1 MYKGRSTKWGD
12 ANRHREHHLGFSCK
26 HKVSQ
31 LVNRLR
37 FIVAGWC
44 FILLLP
50 SEFICMQTFGFLDH
64 LRLTH
69 CNMLIGCFPW
79 RSSRRGLGSVE
90 RRSCSASGRMI
101 ISAHSCLGLL
111 HAQDIPAACPASSW
125 PYQPHTLTWAQ
136 CLSLA
141 PERGW
146 KHHMPCQKWC
156 LDAMQPTGTH
166 EHSLPSCLPSFGSS
180 WSSSEL
186 FCCKIPSL
194 LLGWVEIGQWIQTI
208 LWAADRQADRQRDCE
223 SFISARNWAKND
235 SLSQGSLSSMPQTKV
250 GKTERK
256 CFTDSNGYGANS
268 RSAVN
273 FLPYHNLSVWPP
285 ANHIT
290 FLILCF
296 FYVKQWQRFG
306 VLSLGEG

>member
-1 MYKGRSTKWGD
+1 MSQIMATKKTQNPYRTTFYFKALYKGRSTKWGD

-37 FIVAGWC
+37 FTVAGWC

-194 LLGWVEIGQWIQTI
+194 LLGWVEIGQWIQT
-208 LWAADRQADRQRDCE
+208 
-223 SFISARNWAKND
+223 
-235 SLSQGSLSSMPQTKV
+235 TV
-250 GKTERK
+250 G
-256 CFTDSNGYGANS
+256 G
-268 RSAVN
+268 
-273 FLPYHNLSVWPP
+273 
-285 ANHIT
+285 
-290 FLILCF
+290 
-296 FYVKQWQRFG
+296 
-306 VLSLGEG
+306 